1 MSIQAIARLIS
12 TKEVSVTQ
20 SAEYNRL
27 RKRLSD
33 IAAELKKLEG
43 KTDELSKKK
52 RAKLLEDQKITR
64 AQKKRAQTTSDLKAL
79 S

>member
-33 IAAELKKLEG
+33 IAAELKN
-43 KTDELSKKK
+43 
-52 RAKLLEDQKITR
+52 
-64 AQKKRAQTTSDLKAL
+64 
-79 S
+79 